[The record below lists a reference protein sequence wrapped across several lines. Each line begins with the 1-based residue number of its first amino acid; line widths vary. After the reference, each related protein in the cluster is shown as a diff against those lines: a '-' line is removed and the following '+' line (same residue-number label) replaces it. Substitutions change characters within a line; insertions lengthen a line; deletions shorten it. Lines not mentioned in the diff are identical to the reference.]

1 MNCYATNCT
10 KYVNHRGPIYD
21 VLHSVIKKHYTGDRM
36 YCVIWKC
43 AVWWFLDAIWASQ
56 LFAHQCRQSL
66 VFTAQPGCRRALAV
80 VQCLSVCPFV
90 TFLYMFYRND
100 LTYSQTFSPSSR
112 ATILVFPFQS
122 VMPVFQQGPV
132 RWSWWD
138 EMRGDLPNWQKSRFS
153 TNVWRCDRWLVDC
166 RVSSTSFDRE
176 VSL

>member
-1 MNCYATNCT
+1 M
-10 KYVNHRGPIYD
+10 GPIYD

-138 EMRGDLPNWQKSRFS
+138 EMRWEETSLTGKNHDFRPMSGVVIDDWWTAECRQQVS
-153 TNVWRCDRWLVDC
+153 TVK
-166 RVSSTSFDRE
+166 
-176 VSL
+176 